1 MRLISRFILF
11 TLANAIAT
19 IIASQYIQGFIIK
32 DTDIITI
39 LSLSS
44 VLAVINI
51 FIKPVVKFF
60 FTPFIII
67 TLGLASFAINAAML
81 YLLDF
86 LSPDITI
93 SPLKSLVFAT
103 LVFTAINIVVNLSAK
118 SISKNKEKTKWL

>member
-118 SISKNKEKTKWL
+118 SISKNKEKTK

>member
-44 VLAVINI
+44 VLAAINI

-103 LVFTAINIVVNLSAK
+103 LVFTSINIVVNLSAK
-118 SISKNKEKTKWL
+118 SISKNKEKTK